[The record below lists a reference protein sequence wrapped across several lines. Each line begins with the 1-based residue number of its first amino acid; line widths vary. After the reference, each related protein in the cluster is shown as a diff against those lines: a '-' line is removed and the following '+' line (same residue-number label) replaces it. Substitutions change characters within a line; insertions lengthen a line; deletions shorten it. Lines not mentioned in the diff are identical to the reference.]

1 MLLCFTAVLV
11 RLVPGSKSGRVEVL
25 HNDIWGT
32 VCIVNFDHNEAN
44 VLCKMMGF
52 KYSTTTHTGNPG
64 KKFHQEV
71 PSCPARRGTYGR
83 LSAGKGKIW
92 LSDLRCKGKEEDI
105 FSCPQAE
112 IGVNNCTHRQDVSLY
127 CV

>member
-1 MLLCFTAVLV
+1 MV
-11 RLVPGSKSGRVEVL
+11 RLVPGSQSGRVEVL

-64 KKFHQEV
+64 K
-71 PSCPARRGTYGR
+71 
-83 LSAGKGKIW
+83 GKIW